1 MSWMDVTRPLQPDLA
16 GWPGDTPV
24 RLEQRWSRLRGDSVT
39 VGLFQHSL
47 HAGTHCDAPLH
58 FLTDGAGA
66 ESLDP
71 TVLCGPTLVID
82 ARGQEVIDLATLPRS
97 GVGRAASAGADSSGA
112 GIQADQGCPQR
123 VLLRTDAWPD
133 SRMFPERIPVLSLQA
148 IARLAAAGVRVV
160 GVDLP
165 SVDPLDCPRLA
176 NHHALHQAGIVI
188 LEGLDLTRITPGH
201 YEMLALPLL
210 IPGADGTPVRALLRR
225 STGRE

>member
-24 RLEQRWSRLRGDSVT
+24 RLEQRWSRARGDSVT

-58 FLTDGAGA
+58 FLTDGAAA

-71 TVLCGPTLVID
+71 TVLCGSTLVID
-82 ARGQEVIDLATLPRS
+82 ARQRDVIDLSDLER
-97 GVGRAASAGADSSGA
+97 G
-112 GIQADQGCPQR
+112 GIERDQACPQR

-133 SRMFPERIPVLSLQA
+133 SRMFPTRIPVLSLQA

-188 LEGLDLTRITPGH
+188 LEGLDLTRIAPGH
-201 YEMLALPLL
+201 HEMLALPLL
-210 IPGADGTPVRALLRR
+210 IPGADGAPVRALLRR